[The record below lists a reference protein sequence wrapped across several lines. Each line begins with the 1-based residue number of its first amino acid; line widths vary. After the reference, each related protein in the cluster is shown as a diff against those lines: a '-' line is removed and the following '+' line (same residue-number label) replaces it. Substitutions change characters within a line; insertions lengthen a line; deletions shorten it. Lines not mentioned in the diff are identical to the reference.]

1 VGPLSWRVIFQ
12 LLSIP
17 LQDDVRFFRIPLPAL
32 LSVSFTGYLPQGKK
46 YGLTMFYLWDMEG
59 LGPAFSPVILRLC
72 IASLSRN
79 NLITSH
85 FGQELIS
92 IFSSLTVTTFISSS
106 HLLTVPSEPSP
117 QATWCW
123 SLCRSSRFDFSF
135 WWGTFCPS
143 LSHRQVTSPAWMGRL
158 LL

>member
-1 VGPLSWRVIFQ
+1 
-12 LLSIP
+12 
-17 LQDDVRFFRIPLPAL
+17 
-32 LSVSFTGYLPQGKK
+32 
-46 YGLTMFYLWDMEG
+46 MFYLWDMEG

-117 QATWCW
+117 QAT
-123 SLCRSSRFDFSF
+123 
-135 WWGTFCPS
+135 
-143 LSHRQVTSPAWMGRL
+143 
-158 LL
+158 